1 MVVSRITTAS
11 VMLHESSMSISNGG
25 SGATRTSTDATI
37 STGKINARE
46 RSNRAAQ
53 TDFGLRSH
61 DRFRL

>member
-1 MVVSRITTAS
+1 MVVSRITTDS
-11 VMLHESSMSISNGG
+11 VMLHESNMSITTGG

-46 RSNRAAQ
+46 RNRAAQ
-53 TDFGLRSH
+53 TEFGLRSH